1 MWCVAPDWPEHAR
14 HVAVEFV
21 HPVIMGKRALPSVAI
36 DAASAI
42 TTLRTTARSG
52 DILVAVAP
60 SDDGVVRDA
69 MQRARA
75 WGVLSVW
82 IGCGPKH
89 VSGLADHL
97 VWAEDA
103 SPLARH
109 DGSMVL
115 AYHVLWELV
124 HVCFEHP
131 GLLHEPDGDCELDG
145 TCITC
150 TDEGRLGEVV
160 STVAPRLALVRTA
173 RGVEEV
179 DTTLVDSLDPGAL
192 VLIHGGFAL
201 TRAEAPS
208 QGVEP

>member
-82 IGCGPKH
+82 IGCGPKP
-89 VSGLADHL
+89 VSGLAQTPRYGESWGLSRTHAPAVHAGVTPGPNDF
-97 VWAEDA
+97 
-103 SPLARH
+103 SFFFAR
-109 DGSMVL
+109 VT
-115 AYHVLWELV
+115 
-124 HVCFEHP
+124 P
-131 GLLHEPDGDCELDG
+131 G
-145 TCITC
+145 
-150 TDEGRLGEVV
+150 GE
-160 STVAPRLALVRTA
+160 
-173 RGVEEV
+173 
-179 DTTLVDSLDPGAL
+179 
-192 VLIHGGFAL
+192 
-201 TRAEAPS
+201 
-208 QGVEP
+208 